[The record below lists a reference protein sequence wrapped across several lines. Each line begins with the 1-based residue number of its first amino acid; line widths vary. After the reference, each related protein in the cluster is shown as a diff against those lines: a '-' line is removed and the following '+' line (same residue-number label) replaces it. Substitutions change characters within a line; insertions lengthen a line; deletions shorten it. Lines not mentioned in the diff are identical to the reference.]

1 MRTPREAG
9 QREVPKRVGGSVL
22 DRLLADAPPAPDPR
36 PGRDP
41 AGELRVAV
49 HRDLEALLNAR
60 RPWRSIPPGCAA
72 AQGSSLSFGVPDFT
86 SGALNHRDDREA
98 LRHEIELTIRRHEPR
113 LTQVRVRLRDEPD
126 RLRAVLRFRIEAVLR
141 VEPVVAPIAFDTA
154 VHAATA
160 AVVLQLQGAGA

>member
-1 MRTPREAG
+1 MRTPRDGG
-9 QREVPKRVGGSVL
+9 QREAPRRVLGSLL
-22 DRLLADAPPAPDPR
+22 DRLLDDAALPDAHTA
-36 PGRDP
+36 RDP
-41 AGELRVAV
+41 VGELRGAV

-60 RPWRSIPPGCAA
+60 RPWRAIPSGCAA
-72 AQGSSLSFGVPDFT
+72 AQGSSLSYGVPDFT
-86 SGALNHRDDREA
+86 SGALNHREEREA

-160 AVVLQLQGAGA
+160 AMVLQLQDGA

>member
-1 MRTPREAG
+1 MRAPREAG
-9 QREVPKRVGGSVL
+9 REISRRVDGSVL
-22 DRLLADAPPAPDPR
+22 DRLLGDPAPTPDPR
-36 PGRDP
+36 AGRDP
-41 AGELRVAV
+41 LGELRQAV

-60 RPWRSIPPGCAA
+60 RPWRSIPSGCAA

-86 SGALNHRDDREA
+86 SGGLNHRDDREA

-113 LTQVRVRLRDEPD
+113 LTQVKVRLRDEPD

-141 VEPVVAPIAFDTA
+141 VEPMVAPIAFDTA

-160 AVVLQLQGAGA
+160 AMVLQLQGGGS

>member
-1 MRTPREAG
+1 MRSPREAG
-9 QREVPKRVGGSVL
+9 REAPRRALGSVL
-22 DRLLADAPPAPDPR
+22 DRLLDDAASASDPQG
-36 PGRDP
+36 GRDP
-41 AGELRVAV
+41 VAELRGAV

-60 RPWRSIPPGCAA
+60 RPWRGIPGHAA
-72 AQGSSLSFGVPDFT
+72 AQGSSLSYGVPDFT
-86 SGALNHRDDREA
+86 SGALNHRDEREA

-113 LTQVRVRLRDEPD
+113 LTQVRVRLHDEPD

-160 AVVLQLQGAGA
+160 AVVLQLQQGG

>member
-1 MRTPREAG
+1 MRVPREAG
-9 QREVPKRVGGSVL
+9 REAPRRVLGSVL
-22 DRLLADAPPAPDPR
+22 DRLLDDAAPAFDPQG
-36 PGRDP
+36 GRDP
-41 AGELRVAV
+41 VAELRVAV

-60 RPWRSIPPGCAA
+60 RPWRGIPSGQAA

-86 SGALNHRDDREA
+86 SGGLNHRDEREA

-160 AVVLQLQGAGA
+160 AVVLQLQQGA